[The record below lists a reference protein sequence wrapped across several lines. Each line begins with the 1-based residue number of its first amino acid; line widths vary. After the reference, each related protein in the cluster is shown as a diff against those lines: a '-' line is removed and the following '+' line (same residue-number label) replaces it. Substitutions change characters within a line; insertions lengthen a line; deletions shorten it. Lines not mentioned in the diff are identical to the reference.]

1 MHKHPP
7 KYINHYGSK
16 VDKKAFLL
24 KIENEFV
31 FAKKEFGDVSE
42 RLFFE
47 LKVILTKMISC

>member
-1 MHKHPP
+1 MH
-7 KYINHYGSK
+7 HYGSN